1 MALTMYDETITFQF
15 ATQFLSRIAL
25 RLEYLFKIINQAC
38 DESHEIIHRFALKHI
53 IELIDIIEKPELK
66 SRFIKELIRIEH
78 VLKKDSIRAQDP
90 ILIDLAAQ
98 IHVLNQVPGS
108 FGTTI
113 YDDEFLKTLRQIHHP
128 HNKECEFNSPQL
140 VLWFAS
146 EPHLRQQT
154 MARWVS
160 CLNDLEDTV
169 SIYLTLLRNTAK
181 YISVQ
186 AQHGFYQQAMSPKAT
201 NHLVLLKMNKHMG
214 ITPKLQVGH
223 NNLTIKLYELSTAR
237 EVHDHSTNMEIAI
250 CHI

>member
-1 MALTMYDETITFQF
+1 MHDDTITFQF

-25 RLEYLFKIINQAC
+25 RLEYLFNMINQAC
-38 DESHEIIHRFALKHI
+38 YESHEIIHRFALKHI
-53 IELIDIIEKPELK
+53 IELIDMIEKPELK

-78 VLKKDSIRAQDP
+78 VLKKDPDNNQAP
-90 ILIDLAAQ
+90 ILDNLATQ
-98 IHVLNQVPGS
+98 IHRLNQVPGS
-108 FGTTI
+108 FGTSI

-128 HNKECEFNSPQL
+128 HTKECEFNSPQL

-146 EPHLRQQT
+146 DVLLRQQT
-154 MARWVS
+154 ISRWLG

-169 SIYLTLLRNTAK
+169 SIYLALLRNTAE
-181 YISVQ
+181 YRLVH

-237 EVHDHSTNMEIAI
+237 EVHESTTEMEIAF